1 MRVVRLVSV
10 IVLAVV
16 ASVLVSIAPAA
27 AQTGTSDPCGGGSA
41 IRARSEGAYSPP
53 RIFVPPTVE
62 DLKLGFRF
70 AFARYLS
77 LSWLPARTLDSSIP
91 ADLPARRRSL

>member
-1 MRVVRLVSV
+1 MRVFRLVSV

-41 IRARSEGAYSPP
+41 IRARSEGSYSPP
-53 RIFVPPTVE
+53 RIFVPPTIE
-62 DLKLGFRF
+62 DLKLGIRF
-70 AFARYLS
+70 AFSRFIS
-77 LSWLPARTLDSSIP
+77 PSWLPTRTIDFSSP